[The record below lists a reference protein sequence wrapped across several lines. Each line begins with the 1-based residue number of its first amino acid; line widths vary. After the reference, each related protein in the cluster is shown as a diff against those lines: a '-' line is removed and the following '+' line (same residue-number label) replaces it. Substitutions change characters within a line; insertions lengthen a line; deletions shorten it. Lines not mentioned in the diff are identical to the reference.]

1 MRPAIVS
8 GIVTGEAPV
17 SYWLDYEQSPLFS
30 WSVEQNARDTQM
42 TTRVTEVARRER
54 LFSSR
59 ASALVSR
66 ISRLRRST
74 LARATLACA
83 CPALSKSEEQE
94 RLLAVSLVTV
104 PEDFANFYLFQFPFF
119 SFLTWQIPSAENSF
133 NNTSITPVNT

>member
-54 LFSSR
+54 LFSFR
-59 ASALVSR
+59 AATLVSR
-66 ISRLRRST
+66 ISRLRRS
-74 LARATLACA
+74 TLACA

-119 SFLTWQIPSAENSF
+119 SFLTWQIPGAENSF
-133 NNTSITPVNT
+133 NNASITPVDT

>member
-59 ASALVSR
+59 AAALVSR

-119 SFLTWQIPSAENSF
+119 SFLTWQIPGAENSF
-133 NNTSITPVNT
+133 NNAPITPVDT

>member
-59 ASALVSR
+59 AAALVSR
-66 ISRLRRST
+66 VSRLCRST
-74 LARATLACA
+74 LAHATLARA
-83 CPALSKSEEQE
+83 CTALSKSEEKE
-94 RLLAVSLVTV
+94 RLLAV
-104 PEDFANFYLFQFPFF
+104 
-119 SFLTWQIPSAENSF
+119 
-133 NNTSITPVNT
+133 